1 MRLAGRVAIVTGAGR
16 GLGRAYAEGLAGEGA
31 RVVVAEM
38 RAEQGEGTAAA
49 IRDAGGELLAVATD
63 VSDEASV
70 AAMVQATLDRYGRID
85 ALVNNA
91 AMFAGLARKPFDT
104 ITVEEWDRVMAV
116 NVRGV
121 WLCCKAVVP
130 TMREQRRGKIIN
142 ISSDTILAGVPYFL
156 NYVASKGAVM
166 ALTRALARELGEW
179 NICVNTVAPG
189 YTHTEATEPHIATT
203 LPAILAQRALKRD
216 EVPADMV
223 GTILFLASDE
233 SNFMTGQM
241 LATNGG
247 HVLH

>member
-1 MRLAGRVAIVTGAGR
+1 MRLEGRVAIVTGAGR

-31 RVVVAEM
+31 RVVVAEV
-38 RAEQGEGTAAA
+38 RAEQGERTAAA
-49 IRDAGGELLAVATD
+49 IRDAGGDALAVATD

-70 AAMVQATLDRYGRID
+70 AAMVQATVERYGRID
-85 ALVNNA
+85 VLVNNA
-91 AMFAGLARKPFDT
+91 AMFASINRGPLDA
-104 ITVEEWDRVMAV
+104 ITVEDWDRVMAV
-116 NVRGV
+116 NVRGP
-121 WLCCKAVVP
+121 WLCCRAVVP
-130 TMREQRRGKIIN
+130 IMREQRSGKIIN
-142 ISSDTILAGVPYFL
+142 ISSDTILAGVPYL
-156 NYVASKGAVM
+156 LHYVTSKGAVM

-189 YTHTEATEPHIATT
+189 YTHTEATDPHIAAT